1 MPETRVSDGAIAR
14 VRGAKDR
21 WTAIHAA
28 IQLAREIPSGDR
40 RAWLQDARFR
50 HPDPLVVQMF
60 TQELEE
66 LAYQEDPFELLE
78 WEMANNSR
86 SAPKHLQRLAKED
99 VEALLSRGQGSA
111 NPAQRQTMIFAA
123 LKELVNT
130 DPNRVI
136 RLALDLPPPPDTED
150 LPMDMVRLLAK
161 AGEADSAKL
170 LTLAETKG
178 DRWRSVLRASAARAM
193 MAKDF
198 ATGLKWLVSEPDAEL
213 LYAGAFGMIGS
224 TTEEIR
230 GNARKLAE
238 HLALLPDGFA
248 DVLSRSLNT
257 PSWPNPMDT
266 SGAEELWLAADLGRL
281 GIGSREQAQV
291 RSDLVDTLTNDNIAA
306 AMKYLADPAL
316 FSAKQRMETLRKI
329 RYSQHLRGKEMPA
342 EMTAA
347 LSADEAKALA
357 EMDAK
362 YQAQRA
368 AAPKGPLSIPEQFE
382 RAMNDPGSDALH
394 LPAHNWGPEH
404 LDQALAYVRAADPEL
419 IGVLAKRLMR
429 TGGSL
434 NPIAGEVYR
443 LALVNNQA
451 TPKMRE
457 QLIETSI
464 HWGGADPVRAAA
476 WADTLPGG
484 TERLRSIQNIAA
496 QWSRQDPSAAEAW
509 IVTLKEKV
517 EADAAR
523 EAVRISEEKRKTRLE
538 E

>member
-224 TTEEIR
+224 TTEEMR

-266 SGAEELWLAADLGRL
+266 GGAEELWLAADLGRL

>member
-1 MPETRVSDGAIAR
+1 
-14 VRGAKDR
+14 
-21 WTAIHAA
+21 
-28 IQLAREIPSGDR
+28 
-40 RAWLQDARFR
+40 
-50 HPDPLVVQMF
+50 
-60 TQELEE
+60 
-66 LAYQEDPFELLE
+66 
-78 WEMANNSR
+78 
-86 SAPKHLQRLAKED
+86 
-99 VEALLSRGQGSA
+99 
-111 NPAQRQTMIFAA
+111 
-123 LKELVNT
+123 
-130 DPNRVI
+130 
-136 RLALDLPPPPDTED
+136 
-150 LPMDMVRLLAK
+150 
-161 AGEADSAKL
+161 
-170 LTLAETKG
+170 
-178 DRWRSVLRASAARAM
+178 
-193 MAKDF
+193 
-198 ATGLKWLVSEPDAEL
+198 
-213 LYAGAFGMIGS
+213 
-224 TTEEIR
+224 
-230 GNARKLAE
+230 
-238 HLALLPDGFA
+238 
-248 DVLSRSLNT
+248 
-257 PSWPNPMDT
+257 
-266 SGAEELWLAADLGRL
+266 
-281 GIGSREQAQV
+281 V
-291 RSDLVDTLTNDNIAA
+291 RSDRVDTLTNDNIAA

>member
-86 SAPKHLQRLAKED
+86 SAPRHLQRLAKED

-193 MAKDF
+193 MTKDF

-224 TTEEIR
+224 TTEEMR

-266 SGAEELWLAADLGRL
+266 GGAEELWLAADLGRL

>member
-86 SAPKHLQRLAKED
+86 SAPRHLQRLAKED

-224 TTEEIR
+224 TTEEMR